1 MNVLPDLLSSR
12 VRPIGVGPRP
22 RGATVGDRPLAKVAR
37 PEGVAKA
44 TVPANKQSSS
54 FLSFVKKQGTR
65 APETPKVGVADQD
78 RIPDGDDENLRVR
91 QVA

>member
-1 MNVLPDLLSSR
+1 MCENMRELGS
-12 VRPIGVGPRP
+12 
-22 RGATVGDRPLAKVAR
+22 VGDRPLAKVAR
-37 PEGVAKA
+37 PAGIAKVLRSFAKA

-78 RIPDGDDENLRVR
+78 RIPEGDDENLRVR
-91 QVA
+91 QAA